1 MRTLFGA
8 KRLFILTIF
17 SIAMAMLESA
27 IVIYLREH
35 YYPLGFSF
43 PLSLVT
49 RTVAITEFFREGAT
63 LIMLIT
69 IGYLT
74 GRNFKE
80 RFAYFIYAFAIWDI
94 FYYVFLYV
102 VIGWPSSLLTWD
114 VLFLL
119 PTMWTGPVIAPI
131 LTSLNMILLA
141 VGIIFFSEKKS
152 DLRISKIEWLL
163 LVLGSLIVITGFMQE
178 FIAYLLQ
185 YFSWYLLIVKLFSHD
200 VLILSMKFVPLNFPW
215 LTYLF
220 GQGIIFSTTIYCFY
234 RNIRILNKN

>member
-1 MRTLFGA
+1 MKLLFWP
-8 KRLFILTIF
+8 KRLMILTIF

-35 YYPLGFSF
+35 YYPDGFSF

-49 RTVAITEFFREGAT
+49 RTVAITEFFREAAT
-63 LIMLIT
+63 LIMLVT

-80 RFAYFIYAFAIWDI
+80 RFACFIYAFAIWDI

-102 VIGWPSSLLTWD
+102 IISWPSSFFTWD

-119 PTMWTGPVIAPI
+119 PAMWTGPVIAPV

-141 VGIIFFSEKKS
+141 LGIIYFNEKKS
-152 DLRISKIEWLL
+152 ESKLSIIEWCLL
-163 LVLGSLIVITGFMQE
+163 SIGSLIVIGGFMQE
-178 FIAYLLQ
+178 FLAYLLQ
-185 YFSWYLLIVKLFSHD
+185 YFSWFQLVTKLFSHD
-200 VLILSMKFVPLNFPW
+200 VLILSMKFVPVNFPW
-215 LTYLF
+215 ITYVI
-220 GQGIIFSTTIYCFY
+220 GQGLIFLTTLYFCF
-234 RNIRILNKN
+234 RNYKLSKI

>member
-1 MRTLFGA
+1 MKSTFWPN
-8 KRLFILTIF
+8 RLLILTIF

-35 YYPLGFSF
+35 YYPEGFSF

-49 RTVAITEFFREGAT
+49 RTVAITEFFREAAT
-63 LIMLIT
+63 LVMLVT

-74 GRNFKE
+74 GRNFRE
-80 RFAYFIYAFAIWDI
+80 RFACFIYAFAIWDI

-102 VIGWPSSLLTWD
+102 LIGWPSSLLTWD

-119 PTMWTGPVIAPI
+119 PTMWTGPVIAPV

-141 VGIIFFSEKKS
+141 LGIIYFSEKNQKS
-152 DLRISKIEWLL
+152 ELSKTEWWLL
-163 LVLGSLIVITGFMQE
+163 VVGSIIVIGGFMQE

-185 YFSWYLLIVKLFSHD
+185 YFSWFKLIANLFSHD
-200 VLILSMKFVPLNFPW
+200 VLILSMKFVPEKFPW
-215 LTYLF
+215 ITYIV
-220 GQGIIFSTTIYCFY
+220 GQGLIFITTFY
-234 RNIRILNKN
+234 YIFRNYKLGQIK

>member
-1 MRTLFGA
+1 MNTLFWP

-27 IVIYLREH
+27 IVIYLREL
-35 YYPLGFSF
+35 YYPDGFAF

-63 LIMLIT
+63 LIMLVT

-74 GRNFKE
+74 GRSFNE
-80 RFAYFIYAFAIWDI
+80 RFACFIYAFAIWDI

-102 VIGWPSSLLTWD
+102 IIGWPSSLLTWD

-119 PTMWTGPVIAPI
+119 PAMWTGPVIAPV

-141 VGIIFFSEKKS
+141 LGIIYFSEKIKS
-152 DLRISKIEWLL
+152 KLTKIEWWLFSI
-163 LVLGSLIVITGFMQE
+163 GSLILVGGFMQE
-178 FIAYLLQ
+178 FITFLLQ
-185 YFSWYLLIVKLFSHD
+185 YFSFFDLFTNLFSHD
-200 VLILSMKFVPLNFPW
+200 VLILSMKFVPVNFPW
-215 LTYLF
+215 LTYVF
-220 GQGIIFSTTIYCFY
+220 GQGLILLTTFYYII
-234 RNIRILNKN
+234 RNSKY